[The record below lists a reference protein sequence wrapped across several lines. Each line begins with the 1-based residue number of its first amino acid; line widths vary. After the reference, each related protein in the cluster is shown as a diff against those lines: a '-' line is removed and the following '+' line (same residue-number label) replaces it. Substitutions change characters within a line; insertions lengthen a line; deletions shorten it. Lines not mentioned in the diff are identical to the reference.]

1 MARSEYIQKTFTHEG
16 RRYYVCGKTE
26 KEVYTKMANK
36 KRDLEESRV
45 ILSPSTTLAS
55 WYDVY
60 LNTYKV
66 NCKEIT
72 LKNWKYK
79 IEKQLISRL
88 GQMPLQD
95 IKPIH
100 CQEIVNSLDGY
111 SADYIKKIKQSMS
124 AIFDK
129 AVENRLILENPARYL
144 VMPRGTKTT
153 RRSVTD
159 EERAYILEAVNLE
172 YRYKFFEVMLYCGLR
187 PSEVADLKG
196 EDIKDSMIQVRGTK
210 TKNAHRKVP
219 IPLHLSSELNLTPG
233 EYVFKNRAGKKFDET
248 GRRNL
253 WKSFKRQLNIVAG
266 CKVYRNELVPP
277 YPIASDLVPYCLRH
291 TFCTDLAKAGVDIRI
306 AQRLMG
312 HASITTT
319 ANIYTHIGDE
329 DLRKA
334 AIALENYRNAT
345 QPPTYPKVSDDDIK
359 EAAYK
364 LENYRGVVQ
373 AEVQSNE
380 SVRI

>member
-1 MARSEYIQKTFTHEG
+1 MKKYKFKTSFTFDG
-16 RRYYVCGKTE
+16 KRYQIYADTE
-26 KEVYTKMANK
+26 KELIRKSERRKME
-36 KRDLEESRV
+36 LEQGQTVVS
-45 ILSPSTTLAS
+45 SNMKLAS
-55 WYDVY
+55 WYDIY
-60 LNTYKV
+60 LETYKV

-88 GQMPLQD
+88 GQMPLQT

-100 CQEIVNSLDGY
+100 CQKILNDLDGY
-111 SADYIKKIKQSMS
+111 SADYIRKIKQSMS

-196 EDIKDSMIQVRGTK
+196 EDIKDGMILVRGTK
-210 TKNAHRKVP
+210 TKSAHRKVP
-219 IPLHLSSELNLTPG
+219 IPLHLSSELNLTSG

-253 WKSFKRQLNIVAG
+253 WKSFKRQLNIIAG

-277 YPIASDLVPYCLRH
+277 YPIPGDLVPYCLRH

-319 ANIYTHIGDE
+319 ANIYTHIGDD
-329 DLRKA
+329 DLREA
-334 AIALENYRNAT
+334 AVALENYRNAT
-345 QPPTYPKVSDDDIK
+345 QPPTYPKVSDDDLK

-364 LENYRGVVQ
+364 LENYRCAGWVTP
-373 AEVQSNE
+373 
-380 SVRI
+380 